1 MSCGCKTSGD
11 SSHSCGTKSANGC
24 SSVDTCG
31 NSYKL
36 SVFDWL
42 SDIDPSKSKSSE
54 YVEVRFK
61 NDRKFYYKN
70 VNNLPLHIGSIIA
83 VESSPGHDIG
93 VVSLAGE
100 LVKIQMKK
108 KNVPEEHTL
117 KIYRLAN
124 QKDIETWQELRKKEN
139 NIKIDARKIAYG
151 LNLEMKITD
160 VEYQGDGSKVTFY
173 YTADNRIDFRQ
184 LIKEYAS
191 NFRTKIDMKQ
201 IGFRQESAKVGGIG
215 SCGRELCCSS
225 WLTDFRSVNTNAARY
240 QQLSINPQKLA
251 GQCGKL
257 KCCLNYELD
266 SYLDVLRDFPS
277 SSTVLNTEKGRA
289 FCIKIDVFKKKMWF
303 AYVENSMA
311 WYDLDIYEVKKL
323 IAINKNGEKA
333 PALEDLK
340 VIENPL
346 VTSDLIQEN
355 SVDRFEKKFK
365 KPRSGQNNRD
375 RNPRHGDN
383 RPAKSQDNKN
393 PRQPENR
400 NRSNEQKPVE
410 NKSAAPKVQ
419 ATDNQ
424 QASDNKNPKQ
434 NHNKN
439 RQNGQKPVENK
450 LVAPN
455 VQATDNNQPQE
466 NKTHKKPFKKPKKKT
481 PPKNEGNA

>member
-42 SDIDPSKSKSSE
+42 SDISPSGSKVSE

-108 KNVPEEHTL
+108 KNFPEDHSL
-117 KIYRLAN
+117 KVYRLAN

-160 VEYQGDGSKVTFY
+160 VEYQGDGSKITFY
-173 YTADNRIDFRQ
+173 YTADSRVDFRQ
-184 LIKEYAS
+184 LIKEYAGT
-191 NFRTKIDMKQ
+191 FRTKIDMKQ

-215 SCGRELCCSS
+215 SCGRELCCST

-266 SYLDVLRDFPS
+266 SYLDVLKDFPS
-277 SSTVLNTEKGRA
+277 SSTVLQTEKGKA

-311 WYDLDIYEVKKL
+311 WYDLDIFEVKKL
-323 IAINKNGEKA
+323 ISINKKGEKA

-340 VIENPL
+340 VIENKM

-355 SVDRFEKKFK
+355 SVDRFEKKNRRPNK
-365 KPRSGQNNRD
+365 SNKDRSRDKGPKQNDEKGQNENRSNVPSKPQNNRPQKPQND
-375 RNPRHGDN
+375 
-383 RPAKSQDNKN
+383 
-393 PRQPENR
+393 R
-400 NRSNEQKPVE
+400 NRSNEQKTAHNNNV
-410 NKSAAPKVQ
+410 AA
-419 ATDNQ
+419 
-424 QASDNKNPKQ
+424 
-434 NHNKN
+434 
-439 RQNGQKPVENK
+439 KPVENK
-450 LVAPN
+450 NPN
-455 VQATDNNQPQE
+455 QNQNPNQKTE
-466 NKTHKKPFKKPKKKT
+466 NKSHKKPFKKAKKKM